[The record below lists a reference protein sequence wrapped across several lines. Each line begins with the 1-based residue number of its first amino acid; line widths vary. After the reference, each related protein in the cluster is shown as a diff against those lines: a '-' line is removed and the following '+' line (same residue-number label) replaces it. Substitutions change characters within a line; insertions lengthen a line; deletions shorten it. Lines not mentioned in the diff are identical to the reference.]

1 MKIAH
6 INLFDQYGG
15 AARIAND
22 IIHASKLAGYEV
34 LQFIHRPAKPSMD
47 VVPIPFSPGSQSLRQ
62 KEAAKGLTDFF
73 SNALMP
79 VFFHPFF
86 READIVH
93 LHCING
99 GYFSYYLLPFL
110 GGKPLIWTMH
120 DTLAM
125 TANCLH
131 PHRCDQW
138 KESYCDNCPLDQQL
152 PEGQLRLQR
161 KFMQELKEK
170 IIQTMSFSVVAPS
183 QWLEG
188 LLRESIFKSQDIRMI
203 HNGIHTDVFFSR
215 NKQKMRQEL
224 GLPADKKIILFAA
237 HGGFQSAMKGGPFF
251 LQALQ
256 MIQEHSEDSFV
267 LEIGGTGKR
276 PEVLPHIQ
284 MQSIPYVQDAQLMAK
299 YYAAAD
305 VFVSTSLSESFGL
318 TVCEALA
325 CGTPVL
331 AFAVGGIPEIVE
343 HGKNGVLVPLGNVEL
358 LARRLGEMLVHPEF
372 LQRAGMHGA
381 KNVKESFAVE
391 AMTKKY
397 LELYKEVTRTI

>member
-22 IIHASKLAGYEV
+22 IIQASRQEGHEV
-34 LQFIHRPAKPSMD
+34 LQFIHRPAKPSAD
-47 VVPIPFSPGSQSLRQ
+47 IVPIPFFRGTQILRQ
-62 KEAAKGLTDFF
+62 KEAAKGLTAFF
-73 SNALMP
+73 SNALLP
-79 VFFHPFF
+79 VFSHPFF
-86 READIVH
+86 READVVH

-110 GGKPLIWTMH
+110 GGKALVWTMH

-131 PHRCDQW
+131 PHRCDRW
-138 KESYCDNCPLDQQL
+138 KKKYCENCPLDLQL
-152 PEGQLRLQR
+152 PEGQLRLRR

-183 QWLEG
+183 YWLEG
-188 LLRESIFKSQDIRMI
+188 MLQQSIFKSQDIRMI
-203 HNGIHTDVFFSR
+203 HNGIHTDVFFPR
-215 NKQKMRQEL
+215 DKQKMRQEL
-224 GLPADKKIILFAA
+224 GLPEDKKIILFAA
-237 HGGFQSAMKGGPFF
+237 HGGFQSGMKGGRFF

-256 MIQEHSEDSFV
+256 LLQEYSKDYLI

-276 PEVLPHIQ
+276 QEALSHIP
-284 MQSIPYVQDAQLMAK
+284 MQCIPYVHDAQLMAK

-305 VFVSTSLSESFGL
+305 VFISTSLSESFGL
-318 TVCEALA
+318 TVCESLA

-331 AFAVGGIPEIVE
+331 SFAVGGIPEIVE
-343 HGKNGVLVPLGNVEL
+343 HGKSGVLVPLGNVEL
-358 LARRLGEMLVHPEF
+358 LARRLREMLMHPDF
-372 LQRAGMHGA
+372 LRAAGQYGA
-381 KNVKESFAVE
+381 QKVAQSFSVE
-391 AMTKKY
+391 RMTTQY
-397 LELYKEVTRTI
+397 LSLYKEIVK